1 MAICDKLPA
10 SFAGTIFM
18 SIHSLMA
25 ADWQIP
31 PLDRSAQPEIQTRI
45 DQKTKPVGSLGQLEQ
60 LALQIALVQQ
70 KQRISIDR
78 PLMLVFAGDHGI
90 AEEGVS
96 IAPSS
101 VTQQMVLNFLAGGA
115 AINCFCRANHLP
127 LKVIDAGIKYEINP
141 APSALI
147 VQRVAAGT
155 RNLAHEAAM
164 THAQAEQALV
174 LGKTLAEQEI
184 AAGSNLL
191 AFGEM
196 GIANSSSAAAI
207 LAALSGA
214 PVAECVGVGTG
225 INEQQLAKKIELVSR
240 GVERVKNAQDLSP
253 LNVLAELGG
262 FEIAQIC
269 GAMLATAQ
277 AQKLIL
283 VDGFI
288 VSAAALLATHF
299 NPNARD
305 YMIFA
310 HKSEEPGHQLLLQ
323 LLNAEPLLDLGL
335 RLGEGTGAAL
345 ALPLLHTAT
354 SFYNQMATFKSAGVK
369 V

>member
-1 MAICDKLPA
+1 MT
-10 SFAGTIFM
+10 F
-18 SIHSLMA
+18 
-25 ADWQIP
+25 DWQIA
-31 PLDRSAQPEIQTRI
+31 PLNRDQSSGIQERI
-45 DQKTKPVGSLGQLEQ
+45 DQKTKPPGALGQLEQ

-70 KQRISIDR
+70 HKRLSIER
-78 PLMLVFAGDHGI
+78 PLMMVFAADHGI

-96 IAPSS
+96 IATSR

-115 AINCFCRANHLP
+115 AINCFCRTNHLP
-127 LKVIDAGIKYEINP
+127 LKVIDAGIKHEIKP

-147 VQRVAAGT
+147 VQRIAAGT
-155 RNLAHEAAM
+155 RNFAYEAAM
-164 THAQAEQALV
+164 TEAQMHQALT
-174 LGKTLAEQEI
+174 LGKTFAEAEM

-196 GIANSSSAAAI
+196 GIGNSSSAAAI
-207 LAALSGA
+207 LAAISGE
-214 PVAECVGVGTG
+214 PVERCVGLGTG
-225 INEQQLAKKIELVSR
+225 INAEQLAKKIALVAQ
-240 GVERVKNAQDLSP
+240 GVARVSDTSP
-253 LNVLAELGG
+253 YTILAELGG

-277 AQKLIL
+277 AGRLIV

-288 VSAAALLATHF
+288 VSAAALIAATI

-310 HKSEEPGHQLLLQ
+310 HESHEAGHQLMLQ
-323 LLNAEPLLDLGL
+323 RLNAQPLLNLGL

-345 ALPLLHTAT
+345 ALPLIQAAV
-354 SFYNQMATFKSAGVK
+354 SFYNQMASFDSAGIDSTGIK

>member
-1 MAICDKLPA
+1 M
-10 SFAGTIFM
+10 TIN
-18 SIHSLMA
+18 SPLTT
-25 ADWQIP
+25 DWQIA
-31 PLDRSAQPEIQTRI
+31 PLDRSNQCDIQARI
-45 DQKTKPVGSLGQLEQ
+45 DQKTKPLGALGQLEQ

-70 KQRISIDR
+70 KTRISIDR

-115 AINCFCRANHLP
+115 AINCFCRTNHLP
-127 LKVIDAGIKYEINP
+127 LKVIDAGIKDEIKP

-147 VQRVAAGT
+147 VQRIAAGT

-164 THAQAEQALV
+164 TQAQAGQAL
-174 LGKTLAEQEI
+174 LFGKTLAEQEI
-184 AAGSNLL
+184 TAGSNLL

-214 PVAECVGVGTG
+214 PVAQCVGKGTG
-225 INEQQLAKKIELVSR
+225 INDEQLAKKIALVSQ
-240 GVERVKNAQDLSP
+240 GVARVADKSP

-277 AQKLIL
+277 ARKLIL

-288 VSAAALLATHF
+288 VSVAALLAVQF

-310 HKSEEPGHQLLLQ
+310 HKSEEAGHKLLLQ

-345 ALPLLHTAT
+345 ALPLLHAAT
-354 SFYNQMATFKSAGVK
+354 SFYNQMATFESAGVR

>member
-1 MAICDKLPA
+1 MTTAIHTAATAPA
-10 SFAGTIFM
+10 SL
-18 SIHSLMA
+18 S
-25 ADWQIP
+25 WQIA
-31 PLDRSAQPEIQTRI
+31 PLDRTAEADIQARI
-45 DQKTKPVGSLGQLEQ
+45 DQKTKPLGALGQLEQ

-70 KQRISIDR
+70 KSRISIER

-115 AINCFCRANHLP
+115 AINCFCRTNHLP
-127 LKVIDAGIKYEINP
+127 LKVIDAGIKYEIKP
-141 APSALI
+141 APTALI
-147 VQRVAAGT
+147 VQRIAAGT
-155 RNLAHEAAM
+155 RNLAVEPAM
-164 THAQAEQALV
+164 TIAQAEQALR
-174 LGKTLAEQEI
+174 LGATLAEQEI

-214 PVAECVGVGTG
+214 PVTQCVGKGTG
-225 INEQQLAKKIELVSR
+225 INDAQLAKKIALVSQ
-240 GVERVKNAQDLSP
+240 GVARVTDLSP
-253 LNVLAELGG
+253 LNIVAELGG

-288 VSAAALLATHF
+288 VSVAALLAVHIS
-299 NPNARD
+299 PHARD

-310 HKSEEPGHQLLLQ
+310 HKSEEAGHQLLLQ
-323 LLNAEPLLDLGL
+323 LLAANPLLDLGL

-345 ALPLLHTAT
+345 ALPLIQAAT
-354 SFYNQMATFKSAGVK
+354 SFYNQMATFESAGVT

>member
-1 MAICDKLPA
+1 LCSVAI
-10 SFAGTIFM
+10 
-18 SIHSLMA
+18 
-25 ADWQIP
+25 
-31 PLDRSAQPEIQTRI
+31 
-45 DQKTKPVGSLGQLEQ
+45 
-60 LALQIALVQQ
+60 
-70 KQRISIDR
+70 
-78 PLMLVFAGDHGI
+78 
-90 AEEGVS
+90 
-96 IAPSS
+96 
-101 VTQQMVLNFLAGGA
+101 
-115 AINCFCRANHLP
+115 
-127 LKVIDAGIKYEINP
+127 
-141 APSALI
+141 
-147 VQRVAAGT
+147 
-155 RNLAHEAAM
+155 EAAM
-164 THAQAEQALV
+164 THAQAEQALF
-174 LGKTLAEQEI
+174 LGKTIAEQEI

-214 PVAECVGVGTG
+214 PVARCVGKGTG
-225 INEQQLAKKIELVSR
+225 INDEQLAKKIALVSQ
-240 GVERVKNAQDLSP
+240 GVARIGDKSP
-253 LNVLAELGG
+253 LNVLAEVGG

-288 VSAAALLATHF
+288 VSAAALLAVHV

-310 HKSEEPGHQLLLQ
+310 HKSEEAGHQLLLQ
-323 LLNAEPLLDLGL
+323 LLNAQPLLDLGL

-345 ALPLLHTAT
+345 ALPLIQAAT
-354 SFYNQMATFKSAGVK
+354 GFYNQMATFESAGVT

>member
-1 MAICDKLPA
+1 MT
-10 SFAGTIFM
+10 FEWQFN
-18 SIHSLMA
+18 
-25 ADWQIP
+25 WQIA
-31 PLDRSAQPEIQTRI
+31 PLNRELIPEIQQHI
-45 DQKTKPVGSLGQLEQ
+45 DQKTKPLGALGQLEQ

-70 KQRISIDR
+70 RKRLSIER
-78 PLMLVFAGDHGI
+78 PLMLIFAADHGI

-115 AINCFCRANHLP
+115 AINCFCRTNHIP
-127 LKVIDAGIKYEINP
+127 LKVIDAGIKHEIKP

-147 VQRVAAGT
+147 LQRIASGT
-155 RNLAHEAAM
+155 RNFAYEPAM
-164 THAQAEQALV
+164 SEQQLQQAIT
-174 LGKTLAEQEI
+174 LGKEFAEAEI

-196 GIANSSSAAAI
+196 GIGNSSSAAAI
-207 LAALSGA
+207 LAAVSGE
-214 PVAECVGVGTG
+214 PVEQCVGLGTG
-225 INEQQLAKKIELVSR
+225 INPQQLEKKIQLVAQA
-240 GVERVKNAQDLSP
+240 VARVTDKSP
-253 LNVLAELGG
+253 YSILTELGG
-262 FEIAQIC
+262 FEIAQMC

-277 AQKLIL
+277 AGRLIL

-288 VSAAALLATHF
+288 VSAAAMVAVQI

-310 HKSEEPGHQLLLQ
+310 HASHEAGHQLMLR
-323 LLNAEPLLDLGL
+323 LLNAKPLLDLGL

-345 ALPLLHTAT
+345 ALPLIQASV
-354 SFYNQMATFKSAGVK
+354 SFYNQMASFESAGVK